1 MHAKFEL
8 IDDLESLADYFSKF
22 GLGYQA
28 SETRK
33 LLRSVRAQ
41 DITSGAET
49 EQACATEMLAAKEE
63 EV

>member
-1 MHAKFEL
+1 MHANFEL
-8 IDDLESLADYFSKF
+8 IDDLELLADYFNKF

-41 DITSGAET
+41 DITSGAEI
-49 EQACATEMLAAKEE
+49 EQRCATDLPGTKEE
-63 EV
+63 